1 MEEERVEEVEE
12 EEEEATASA
21 FPLFCFLFFWARVV
35 LPLFLGGIM
44 DKILNFCVSRM
55 CFGVSLKRAQ
65 KKPSKEYTEKKETRR
80 QRRRGK
86 CCESDWK
93 GESQRGGIPTK
104 QRGLVHT

>member
-1 MEEERVEEVEE
+1 VEEERVEEVEE

-55 CFGVSLKRAQ
+55 CFWCVAEEG
-65 KKPSKEYTEKKETRR
+65 PEK
-80 QRRRGK
+80 
-86 CCESDWK
+86 
-93 GESQRGGIPTK
+93 TK
-104 QRGLVHT
+104 QRIHGKEGNKEAKKKREML